1 MMQNTA
7 AQPISPQDG
16 EVPTVT
22 VEAGVVTA
30 VTLNMLTNMNA
41 APPPPPLAR
50 PAASAQSE
58 GDSRYSEMAQH
69 EAVDGPAPAMGA
81 LGAGFFTQED
91 PVGEN
96 QWMDAAMPVTFT
108 PGGAAPVPTAPAR
121 VPAAERISIGVQV
134 DPAELEAH
142 VRGSRRSGRA
152 RRAHAPLVPS
162 GQTPPVVRA
171 PRRGPAATRI
181 TRVAGNAAGSAEE
194 GGAGPSAG
202 NDTAPDGDRPSQDVE
217 EGVSSSATS
226 DTSDSSSSGSSAE
239 DGAGDG
245 ASGSGGARVRWCMW
259 YLDQIYVGCPLFEN
273 IISLT
278 CLLPSS
284 SVQTPGRGQKRG
296 RRGRRE
302 ASPIPL
308 VHRIAAE
315 YTYVPGVSNR
325 KKK

>member
-7 AQPISPQDG
+7 ARPISPQAGD
-16 EVPTVT
+16 VPTVT
-22 VEAGVVTA
+22 VKAGVVTA
-30 VTLNMLTNMNA
+30 VTLDLLTNMNA
-41 APPPPPLAR
+41 APPRR
-50 PAASAQSE
+50 PARNPAMSSRSDA
-58 GDSRYSEMAQH
+58 DSTFSNEDAH
-69 EAVDGPAPAMGA
+69 EPPAVDGPAPAMGS

-91 PVGEN
+91 PVGES

-108 PGGAAPVPTAPAR
+108 PGGAAAVPTAPAR

-181 TRVAGNAAGSAEE
+181 TRVAGAAAGPAEE
-194 GGAGPSAG
+194 GGAGPSTG
-202 NDTAPDGDRPSQDVE
+202 NEAAPDGDRPSQVVE

-226 DTSDSSSSGSSAE
+226 DTSDSSSSSGSSAE

-245 ASGSGGARVRWCMW
+245 ASGSGGARVRPM
-259 YLDQIYVGCPLFEN
+259 
-273 IISLT
+273 
-278 CLLPSS
+278 
-284 SVQTPGRGQKRG
+284 
-296 RRGRRE
+296 
-302 ASPIPL
+302 
-308 VHRIAAE
+308 
-315 YTYVPGVSNR
+315 
-325 KKK
+325 